1 MKTHSVFYVAALAL
15 SANLWADEGHHHHD
29 DAAHHADVSKA
40 GKPGKPARI
49 DVPIPVATLDQMRY
63 EPAEFSFKRG
73 QTVKFIVTNKGRLA
87 HEFGI
92 GALEEQKAHAE
103 MMKSMPD
110 MKHDDPNVVTI
121 DPGQT
126 KELIWRFTKR
136 GTFQIGC
143 HVPGHYEAGM
153 AALVR
158 VR

>member
-1 MKTHSVFYVAALAL
+1 MKMQSLFYVAALSL
-15 SANLWADEGHHHHD
+15 SPNLLADEGHDHHG
-29 DAAHHADVSKA
+29 DAARHAHVSKA
-40 GKPGKPARI
+40 GKPGNAAKVI
-49 DVPIPVATLDQMRY
+49 VTVPVATLDQMRY

-73 QTVKFIVTNKGRLA
+73 QAVKFIVTNKGQVV

-92 GALEEQKAHAE
+92 GTLEEQKAHAE

-126 KELIWRFTKR
+126 KELVWRFTNR

-153 AALVR
+153 AARVR
-158 VR
+158 VQ